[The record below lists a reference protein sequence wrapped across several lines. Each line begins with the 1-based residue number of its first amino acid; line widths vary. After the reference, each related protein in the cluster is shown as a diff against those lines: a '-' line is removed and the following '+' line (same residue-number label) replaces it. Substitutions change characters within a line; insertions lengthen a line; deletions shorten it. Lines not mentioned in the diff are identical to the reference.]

1 MPIRY
6 AAEIVSMDALWIL
19 FNTTGWNKEY
29 HITVDDLAMAVRK
42 SSFIVAAYDG
52 DRFIGFGRV
61 LTDGV
66 LHAMIYDLIT
76 DPAYQGRGV
85 GSEVLKMLVK
95 KCRQSGIRDVQLF
108 CAAGK
113 RNFYE
118 KRGFVARN
126 DDALGMEYG
135 GANDT

>member
-1 MPIRY
+1 MPIHY
-6 AAEIVSMDALWIL
+6 TTEPVSTDALWTL
-19 FNTTGWNKEY
+19 FNTTGWNREY
-29 HITVDDLAMAVRK
+29 QISATDLASAVCR

-85 GSEVLKMLVK
+85 GSEVLKRLVK

-113 RNFYE
+113 RGFYE
-118 KRGFVARN
+118 RRGFVARKE
-126 DDALGMEYG
+126 DAPGMEHCG
-135 GANDT
+135 RDDT